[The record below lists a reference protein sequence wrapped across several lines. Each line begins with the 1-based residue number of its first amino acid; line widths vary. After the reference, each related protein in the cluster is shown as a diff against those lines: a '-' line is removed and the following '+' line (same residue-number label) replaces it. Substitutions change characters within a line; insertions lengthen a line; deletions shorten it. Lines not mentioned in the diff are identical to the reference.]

1 MKITKTVYIFLTQW
15 AWQDTADYEVYSFK
29 IGDTDF
35 RTFVCEQTVELDVPD
50 QYDATAQ
57 KIAALNAEAEELTE
71 KYLKD
76 VEALRVKVSNLQ
88 ALEYTA

>member
-29 IGDTDF
+29 AGDTDF
-35 RTFVCEQTVELDVPD
+35 RTFICEQTVELDVPD
-50 QYDATAQ
+50 QYDPTAQ
-57 KIAALNAEAEELTE
+57 KIAALLAEAKELATE
-71 KYLKD
+71 YAKNFA
-76 VEALRVKVSNLQ
+76 ALNDKISKLQ